1 MKNLQQTQKHQLY
14 VGKEGG
20 TFQTETLRNKK
31 KQKDGGEEW
40 KNWSTQT
47 QEKLI
52 RSPGGKQNPV
62 SSEEFP
68 SFYATNK
75 YVRIHAMHKRV
86 GKKNLDDLLLLA
98 RFWSVYTMDTL
109 LSHEATGEDLW

>member
-1 MKNLQQTQKHQLY
+1 MCLYSLMKNLQQTQKHQLY

-31 KQKDGGEEW
+31 NRKTAG
-40 KNWSTQT
+40 KNEKIGQPKT

-98 RFWSVYTMDTL
+98 RF
-109 LSHEATGEDLW
+109 